1 LTKLAFVNRYS
12 NLKFQPFSNRKN
24 LKYKIINEQSEIY
37 MPLTIINSF
46 ASWVL
51 KQRIHQIELFLK
63 YPNEVQEELLMNLIQ
78 SSKNTVLGKEYDY
91 ASINS
96 YATFADRIPISTYE
110 ELQPLIERTRKG
122 EQNVFWETPIK
133 WFAKSSG
140 TTNAKS
146 KFIPVSNEALED
158 CHYKGSKDLLCLYL
172 NNNEESELFLGKSL
186 RLGGSSQIY
195 EDNNTFF
202 GDLSAILIENMP
214 IWAEFS
220 STPSSKISLMS
231 EWETKIAAIIN
242 ETKNENVTSFAG
254 VPSWML
260 VLMNKMLEETG
271 KGNLFE
277 IWPNLEV
284 YFHGGVNFEPY
295 REQYKKILPKKDFKY
310 YEIYNASEGFFAIQ
324 DLNYSSDLL
333 LMLDYGIFYEFIAM
347 DTFGTPDQKVIR
359 LADVELFKNYALV
372 ITTNSGLWRYLIGDT
387 VRFTSLNPYRIRVT
401 GRTKHH
407 INVFGEELMVEN
419 TDQAIAKACKITQM
433 EVVEYT
439 VAPVFMNG
447 KEKGAHEWM
456 IEFKNNPADVAQ
468 FQKALD
474 ESIQSLNSDYEAKRY
489 NNMTLNPLVI
499 NVARKNLFYDW
510 LKGKNK
516 LGGQHKIPRLSNQRD
531 YLEQLKSMQFQTA

>member
-1 LTKLAFVNRYS
+1 
-12 NLKFQPFSNRKN
+12 
-24 LKYKIINEQSEIY
+24 
-37 MPLTIINSF
+37 MPLNIINSF

-63 YPNEVQEELLMNLIQ
+63 YPNEVQEELLLNLIQ
-78 SSKNTVLGKEYDY
+78 SSKNTVVGIEYDF
-91 ASINS
+91 ASILS
-96 YATFADRIPISTYE
+96 YTTFAARVPIVCYE

-146 KFIPVSNEALED
+146 KFIPVSNEALEN
-158 CHYKGSKDLLCLYL
+158 CHYKGSKDLLCMYL
-172 NNNEESELFLGKSL
+172 NNNENSELFLGKSL

-195 EDNNTFF
+195 EDNNTCF

-214 IWAEFS
+214 IWAEYS
-220 STPSSKISLMS
+220 STPSNKTSLMS

-260 VLMNKMLEETG
+260 VLMNKMIEETG
-271 KGNLFE
+271 KGNLLE
-277 IWPNLEV
+277 LWPNLEV

-295 REQYKKILPKKDFKY
+295 REQYKKIIPKKDFKY

-324 DLNYSSDLL
+324 DLNDSSDLL
-333 LMLDYGIFYEFIAM
+333 LMLDYGIFYEFIPM
-347 DTFGTPDQKVIR
+347 DTFGTPNQKAIR

-419 TDQAIAKACKITQM
+419 TDQAIAKACKLTQT
-433 EVVEYT
+433 EVVDYT
-439 VAPVFMNG
+439 VAPIFMQG

-456 IEFKNNPADVAQ
+456 IEFKNPPADVLQ

-510 LKGKNK
+510 LKDHDK

-531 YLEQLKSMQFQTA
+531 YLEQLKSMQFQTV

>member
-1 LTKLAFVNRYS
+1 
-12 NLKFQPFSNRKN
+12 
-24 LKYKIINEQSEIY
+24 
-37 MPLTIINSF
+37 MPLPIINSI

-63 YPNEVQEELLMNLIQ
+63 YPHEVQDELLMNLLRT
-78 SSKNTVLGKEYDY
+78 SENTIVGKHYDFN
-91 ASINS
+91 SIKS
-96 YATFADRIPISTYE
+96 YQTFKERIPISSYE
-110 ELQPLIERTRKG
+110 DIEPFIEQTRQG
-122 EQNVFWETPIK
+122 EQNIFWNTPIK

-146 KFIPVSNEALED
+146 KFIPVSNEALEN

-172 NNNEESELFLGKSL
+172 NNNEDSQLFIGKSL

-195 EDNNTFF
+195 ENNNTFF

-220 STPSSKISLMS
+220 STPSSRVSLMS
-231 EWETKIAAIIN
+231 EWESKIRAIIN
-242 ETKNENVTSFAG
+242 ESMNENVTSFAG

-260 VLMNKMLEETG
+260 VLMNKVLEETG

-284 YFHGGVNFEPY
+284 YFHGGVSFEPY
-295 REQYKKILPKKDFKY
+295 REQYKKILPSSSFKY

-324 DLNYSSDLL
+324 DLNNSKDLW
-333 LMLDYGIFYEFIAM
+333 LMLDYGIFYEFIPM
-347 DTFGTPDQKVIR
+347 SVFGTSEEKAIR
-359 LADVELFKNYALV
+359 LSDVEINVNYAIL
-372 ITTNSGLWRYLIGDT
+372 ITTNAGLWRYLLGDT
-387 VRFTSLNPYRIRVT
+387 VRFTSLSPYRIRVT

-419 TDQAIAKACKITQM
+419 TDQAISKTCQITNT
-433 EVVEYT
+433 EVVDYT
-439 VAPVFMNG
+439 VAPIFMKD

-456 IEFKNNPADVAQ
+456 IEFKNNPKNVEE
-468 FQKALD
+468 FQKVLD
-474 ESIQSLNSDYEAKRY
+474 ETLQSLNSDYEAKRY

-499 NVARKNLFYDW
+499 NVARANLFYDW
-510 LKGKNK
+510 LKEQDK
-516 LGGQHKIPRLSNQRD
+516 LGGQHKIPRLSNKRD
-531 YLEQLKSMQFQTA
+531 YLEQLKELSL